1 MMGDEG
7 GETVGTIGR
16 SDNPKRCACGAC
28 SSGRKSLALRDQ
40 DNAIGRVCQ
49 IVAGVQLFGIA
60 ANLIA
65 TLRTSTRG
73 QAIDMQKKVVDEIAG
88 AADDGIPDDLDAWI
102 PSDIRR
108 LLTMLSDTLQRSI
121 VQADER
127 GLFNDDPSVWL
138 DDDRKKFAGQVPVE
152 RPSPVASET

>member
-1 MMGDEG
+1 MMGDEDG
-7 GETVGTIGR
+7 GTAEKAGQ

-28 SSGRKSLALRDQ
+28 SSGRKYLALRDQ
-40 DNAIGRVCQ
+40 DSAIGRVCQ
-49 IVAGVQLFGIA
+49 IVAGVQLFGCV

-73 QAIDMQKKVVDEIAG
+73 QAIDMQKKVVDEICG
-88 AADDGIPDDLDAWI
+88 TADDGIPDDLDAWR

-121 VQADER
+121 VEADKR
-127 GLFNDDPSVWL
+127 GLFNDDPSLWL

-152 RPSPVASET
+152 RPSPVASEI